1 MVTLRIA
8 HLTTAYHTSFILMGM
23 GSGWLSRKLG
33 VDIEWK
39 LYPTGPAM
47 VKAFAA
53 GEIDLGYIGL
63 PPAMMGIT
71 QGLPLKC
78 VAGGHVEGT
87 VIIGTEDFQPLEK
100 LGSLDDTLR
109 QFEGKA
115 IGTPTRGSIHD
126 VMLRQ
131 LLRKYKLEDQVEVR
145 NFEWADLILDA
156 IEKDIVQG
164 GCGTP
169 PLAVLGR
176 QYAQTQIVVPP
187 SAIWPY
193 SPSYGIVTTEDVLE
207 TSRPF
212 IEEFLRV
219 HEDACNLIRLEPEKA
234 ADFAAKAIGLVQR
247 DFLLEVYRVSP
258 RYCASLPPEYIE
270 STMKFVPVLKA
281 LNYILGNVTAD
292 QVFRLDLLENI
303 HPDPPHYDDPALL
316 AE

>member
-1 MVTLRIA
+1 MATLRIG
-8 HLTTAYHTSFILMGM
+8 HLTTAYHTAFILMG
-23 GSGWLSRKLG
+23 SGVVTEKLG
-33 VDIEWK
+33 IDVEWK
-39 LYPTGPAM
+39 LFPTGPAM

-53 GEIDLGYIGL
+53 GELDVGYIGL

-87 VIIGTEDFQPLEK
+87 VIIGPTSAQPLAEM
-100 LGSLDDTLR
+100 GSLEETLQ
-109 QFEGKA
+109 QFAGKT

-131 LLRKYKLEDQVEVR
+131 LLRKYKLENEVEVH

-169 PLAVLGR
+169 PLAVLGH
-176 QYAQTQIVVPP
+176 QYVQTQIIVPP

-207 TSRPF
+207 TSRPLIEDF
-212 IEEFLRV
+212 IRI
-219 HEDACNLIRLEPEKA
+219 HEDASNLIRLEPETA

-270 STMKFVPVLKA
+270 STMKFVPVLKK
-281 LNYILGNVTAD
+281 LNYILGDVTAK
-292 QVFRLDLLENI
+292 QVFLLDLLESV
-303 HPDPPHYDDPALL
+303 HPDPPHYENPGAL
-316 AE
+316 AS